1 MAEKLNPKIV
11 SLSLVGVAVI
21 LSLLCALLIAFAPEV
36 TLKFFGSIFH
46 GIDMTKIAA
55 PITLSGVLTSLVALV
70 IVAFA
75 TGWLFAMIYNHLSDK
90 LK

>member
-1 MAEKLNPKIV
+1 MADKLNPKIV
-11 SLSLVGVAVI
+11 SLSLAGVSVI
-21 LSLLCALLIAFAPEV
+21 ISLLCALLIVIAPEV
-36 TLKFFGSIFH
+36 TLRFFGSVFH
-46 GIDMTKIAA
+46 GINMTKIAA

-75 TGWLFAMIYNHLSDK
+75 TGWLFAMIYNYLSDK